1 MGKAENMK
9 MIYMVYSFLWNI
21 YSILAPNVDLFMNA
35 GTNNNYYIY
44 YSWFLS
50 RSFLAHDLTLVT
62 SIPDNKNGHLI
73 LMMIQSKH
81 RTMLFYS
88 NLDLVYCVASIAIY
102 LNIPSKASRHLCS
115 VNDNQTKRVITLDK
129 TQFTFKIHIRIF

>member
-88 NLDLVYCVASIAIY
+88 NLDLVYCIANIQYCKLFYYLASCRCMIFSTINIY
-102 LNIPSKASRHLCS
+102 QAR
-115 VNDNQTKRVITLDK
+115 
-129 TQFTFKIHIRIF
+129 